1 MKQIKEPMFSFYKSR
16 ICFSP
21 WNFLRAHINC
31 QNQSDG
37 LKRRVNE
44 PTCKRATHV
53 PEAAGVCVPVLWG
66 WGCSLVG
73 CGSCSGM

>member
-31 QNQSDG
+31 QITLMD
-37 LKRRVNE
+37 LKDV
-44 PTCKRATHV
+44 
-53 PEAAGVCVPVLWG
+53 
-66 WGCSLVG
+66 
-73 CGSCSGM
+73 